1 MNEVILSVKD
11 VVKRFGG
18 LVALNRVSF
27 DMIKGEILGLIGPN
41 GSGKTTLFNVMTGYY
56 KPDEGKVFFENEEIT
71 NKPPYEIANK
81 GIGRTFQIVKPFLRL
96 TVLENVVASALL
108 KYTKEDAISQ
118 SIEILKLVKL
128 YDKRFVE
135 SSSLNLVEKRKLEL
149 ARALALKPK
158 LLLLDEVLAGLNPT
172 EIDEMLIL
180 LRKINK
186 MGISIL
192 MVEHVM
198 RAVMNIS
205 DRIIVLHNGIKI
217 AEGSPIEVAN
227 TKKVIDVYLG
237 EEII

>member
-1 MNEVILSVKD
+1 MTEIILSVRD

-18 LVALNRVSF
+18 LIALNKVSF
-27 DMIKGEILGLIGPN
+27 DMMKGEILGLIGPN
-41 GSGKTTLFNVMTGYY
+41 GSGKTTLFNVITGYY
-56 KPDEGKVFFENEEIT
+56 RPDGGKIFFENKDIT
-71 NKPPYEIANK
+71 GKPPYEIANR

-96 TVLENVVASALL
+96 TVLENVIASALL
-108 KYTKEDAISQ
+108 RYSKEDAIKQ

-128 YDKRFVE
+128 YDKRFME
-135 SSSLNLVEKRKLEL
+135 ASSLNLIEKRRLEL
-149 ARALALKPK
+149 ARALALRPK
-158 LLLLDEVLAGLNPT
+158 LLLLDEVLTGLNPT
-172 EIDEMLIL
+172 EIDEMLTL
-180 LRKINK
+180 LKGINK

-205 DRIIVLHNGIKI
+205 NRIVVLHNGVKI

-237 EEII
+237 EEIM

>member
-1 MNEVILSVKD
+1 MTEIILSVKD
-11 VVKRFGG
+11 IVKRFGG
-18 LVALNRVSF
+18 LIALNKVSF
-27 DMIKGEILGLIGPN
+27 DMRKGEILGLIGPN
-41 GSGKTTLFNVMTGYY
+41 GSGKTTLFNVITGYY
-56 KPDEGKVFFENEEIT
+56 KPDEGKIFFESEDIT
-71 NKPPYEIANK
+71 NKPPYELANK

-96 TVLENVVASALL
+96 TVLENVISSALL
-108 KYTKEDAISQ
+108 KHTKDDAIKQ
-118 SIEILKLVKL
+118 SIEILKLVRL
-128 YDKRFVE
+128 YDKRFME
-135 SSSLNLVEKRKLEL
+135 AASLNLVEKRRLEL

-172 EIDEMLIL
+172 EIDEMLVFL
-180 LRKINK
+180 KKINE

-205 DRIIVLHNGIKI
+205 NRIIVLYNGVKI
-217 AEGSPIEVAN
+217 AEGSPNEVAN